1 MKTLTEKD
9 LRCIEIAKKY
19 KINNFALS
27 FTNSLEDIKNFNLLL
42 KIRKKYLKLK
52 LKQLKISGIL

>member
-9 LRCIEIAKKY
+9 LRCEIAKN

-27 FTNSLEDIKNFNLLL
+27 FTNSLEDIK
-42 KIRKKYLKLK
+42 
-52 LKQLKISGIL
+52 ILIYF